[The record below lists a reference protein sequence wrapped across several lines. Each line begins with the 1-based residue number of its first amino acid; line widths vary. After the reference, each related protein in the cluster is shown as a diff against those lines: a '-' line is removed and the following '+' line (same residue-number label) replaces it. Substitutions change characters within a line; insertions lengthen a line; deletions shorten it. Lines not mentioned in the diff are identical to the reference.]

1 LHGNP
6 KIQSDN
12 DIDFPNCGDRSMSIN
27 IELTSQEIT
36 ALKQATKMEDEAEAV
51 TKAAREF
58 LRLSRLRELK
68 AVSGKVELEANWQEL
83 EERELG
89 ETDFPV

>member
-1 LHGNP
+1 
-6 KIQSDN
+6 
-12 DIDFPNCGDRSMSIN
+12 MSIN
-27 IELTSQEIT
+27 IEMTAQEIT
-36 ALKQATKMEDEAEAV
+36 LLKQITKLENDAEAV

-68 AVSGKVELEANWQEL
+68 AVSGKVDFENNWQEL

-89 ETDFPV
+89 GTSFPQ